1 MYQLRRKPRTSL
13 SIIDMLTRDTLE
25 ASAYL
30 AKPRSGSFR
39 PYFAPAASLCLAIR
53 LDGPKSQGATR
64 LPGTGTEN
72 MNSKLYFSPSA
83 GG

>member
-1 MYQLRRKPRTSL
+1 MFTSYELCTAEYILTNIIPCSMMYQLRRKPRTSL

-39 PYFAPAASLCLAIR
+39 PYFAPAASL
-53 LDGPKSQGATR
+53 SH
-64 LPGTGTEN
+64 
-72 MNSKLYFSPSA
+72 SP
-83 GG
+83 